1 LWRQRD
7 CNFIQTFTIQQLAI
21 GFDDSRLWTG
31 HKVRLSILDHC
42 IIVVICFLCRS
53 AHACAR
59 YLSVTQCLRTLN
71 LNDNLFSL
79 EDTVTIIRALANRG
93 PKGSIDTVTMQDQ
106 FPSLTVANIRA
117 AHQYGTSLGLR
128 VESKSGMITWV
139 TMILLNM

>member
-1 LWRQRD
+1 
-7 CNFIQTFTIQQLAI
+7 
-21 GFDDSRLWTG
+21 
-31 HKVRLSILDHC
+31 
-42 IIVVICFLCRS
+42 
-53 AHACAR
+53 
-59 YLSVTQCLRTLN
+59 VTQCLRTLN